1 MEKDGTYTSD
11 IPTGKA
17 VQDYTVWYKVQG
29 DSNHNDSEFASVTAT
44 ISYFTT
50 DGAAALADTNKGEH
64 DWYKGTV
71 TVLAPEGFTISS
83 VLDGTYAESFE
94 TNINGE
100 NTYYLRQDT
109 SGYITDA
116 KTIQVPIDT
125 QAPTR
130 PTLTIGETATDLS
143 LIHI

>member
-1 MEKDGTYTSD
+1 MDHLFIAWKKTVLIHLIFRLARQQGEYT
-11 IPTGKA
+11 I
-17 VQDYTVWYKVQG
+17 WYKVQG
-29 DSNHNDSEFASVTAT
+29 DSNHNDSEPVGVTAT

-125 QAPTR
+125 DQPSGGKQ
-130 PTLTIGETATDLS
+130 I
-143 LIHI
+143 